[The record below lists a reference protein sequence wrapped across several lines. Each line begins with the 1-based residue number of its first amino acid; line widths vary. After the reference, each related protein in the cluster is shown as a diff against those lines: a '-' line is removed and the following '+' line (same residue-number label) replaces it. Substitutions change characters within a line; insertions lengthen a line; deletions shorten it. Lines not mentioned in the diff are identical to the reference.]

1 MRVHDVLGGA
11 TGRTAIALAL
21 LMAVSACK
29 SGNDR
34 KPVLQ
39 DGSFPTTTTSPS
51 GGRSTSTLPADSG
64 PDVGRLDSD
73 GAYGSDLGAMPG
85 ADVSTEG
92 GPLAD
97 IRFDLDSAALSE
109 QARSI
114 LAGHASWLKTNGRSV
129 VTVEGHC
136 DERGT
141 TDYNLALGEQRARA
155 AREYL
160 VGLGVSGDRLRAVS
174 FGKEKPVDPAST
186 EDAWAKNRRAH
197 FVVAGRS

>member
-1 MRVHDVLGGA
+1 
-11 TGRTAIALAL
+11 
-21 LMAVSACK
+21 MAVSGCK
-29 SGNDR
+29 SGGGR
-34 KPVLQ
+34 KPALQ
-39 DGSFPTTTTSPS
+39 DGSVPTGATASSGRPS
-51 GGRSTSTLPADSG
+51 STLPADSG

-73 GAYGSDLGAMPG
+73 GAYGSDLGSMPP
-85 ADVSTEG
+85 ADMSTEG

-109 QARSI
+109 EARSI
-114 LAGHASWLKTNGRSV
+114 LAGHAGWLKTNSRSV

-141 TDYNLALGEQRARA
+141 TDYNLALGEQRAQA

-160 VGLGVSGDRLRAVS
+160 IGLGISGDRLRAVS

-186 EDAWAKNRRAH
+186 EEAWARNRRAH